1 MIYDNPNL
9 TPPNENDPEYTE
21 CENCDGSGF
30 TYWTDDDC
38 NLIKEKCEYCE
49 NGLILIN

>member
-9 TPPNENDPEYTE
+9 TPPNENDPEYTN
-21 CENCDGSGF
+21 CENCNEGF
-30 TYWTDDDC
+30 IYWTDDDC
-38 NLIKEKCEYCE
+38 NLIKEKCEYCD

>member
-9 TPPNENDPEYTE
+9 TPPNESEPEYTN
-21 CENCDGSGF
+21 CENCNEGYI
-30 TYWTDDDC
+30 YWTDEDC
-38 NLIKEKCEYCE
+38 NIIKDKCEYCD